1 MYRMYMCPQSV
12 LETIGR
18 GITFSLIGCFPK
30 SPLAKTHTSQGNSSD
45 SLHTE
50 SISGKIKQIN
60 VTYNKLAFVQ
70 LIWYKNY
77 FQRYKHNYTKHS
89 TLFSIV

>member
-1 MYRMYMCPQSV
+1 MQWFV
-12 LETIGR
+12 QL
-18 GITFSLIGCFPK
+18 L
-30 SPLAKTHTSQGNSSD
+30 LANRSNSSD

-60 VTYNKLAFVQ
+60 ITYNKLAFVQ

-77 FQRYKHNYTKHS
+77 FQRYKHNYYTKHS
-89 TLFSIV
+89 TLYNIV